1 MPVLF
6 IKYIGKFGLNFDA
19 PEDEVKKWL
28 EEVLPPMWAQ
38 IIPPPYGIEPS
49 VCGGNSKEAKNMSE
63 NKKPRLAE
71 VLGVEV
77 GEKFNIMGA
86 PNNPYFI
93 SGFGWLVDKND
104 YIFTNWISRI
114 INDPELIKRRP
125 RWTEQEIKDA
135 KNIIRMF
142 GEDRYP
148 YVIKTM
154 DGLPYLSDDL
164 ESLAMY
170 TINLEPEIFPSLKCG
185 ETVRIT
191 DIIGG
196 NI

>member
-1 MPVLF
+1 
-6 IKYIGKFGLNFDA
+6 
-19 PEDEVKKWL
+19 
-28 EEVLPPMWAQ
+28 
-38 IIPPPYGIEPS
+38 
-49 VCGGNSKEAKNMSE
+49 MSE

-104 YIFTNWISRI
+104 YIITNWISRI

-125 RWTEQEIKDA
+125 RWTEQEVEDA

-142 GEDRYP
+142 GEYRYP

-154 DGLPYLSDDL
+154 DGLPYLSDNL
-164 ESLAMY
+164 ETLAMY
-170 TINLEPEIFPSLKCG
+170 TINLKPEIFPSLKCG
-185 ETVRIT
+185 ETVKIT
-191 DIIGG
+191 NIIGG

>member
-1 MPVLF
+1 
-6 IKYIGKFGLNFDA
+6 
-19 PEDEVKKWL
+19 
-28 EEVLPPMWAQ
+28 
-38 IIPPPYGIEPS
+38 
-49 VCGGNSKEAKNMSE
+49 MSE

-71 VLGVEV
+71 ALGVEV
-77 GEKFNIMGA
+77 GEKFVIDGRNR
-86 PNNPYFI
+86 NPYSVDEEGFI
-93 SGFGWLVDKND
+93 VDRDGGVCYEVVTYLFNHP
-104 YIFTNWISRI
+104 NR
-114 INDPELIKRRP
+114 LIREP
-125 RWTEQEIKDA
+125 RWTEQEVEDA

-142 GEDRYP
+142 GEDRYA

-154 DGLPYLSDDL
+154 DGLPYLSDNL
-164 ESLAMY
+164 ETLAMY